1 MKMPHEFEVR
11 KEVTLD
17 ATPDEVW
24 DLIATGPGIDSWF
37 MGRNEVEP
45 REGGRAAMDVGG
57 FSQESTITAWEPGKR
72 FALRGTEAPDGSV
85 HAFEYLIEGREGGS
99 TVLRLVHS
107 GFLGAETW
115 EAEMGALEIGWNMYL
130 DKMREYFEY
139 FRGRVA
145 TPVFAAAEPKE
156 ADKDRIMAK
165 LLAGLG
171 VHDSAAVGDTVTL
184 TPEGMTPIE
193 GAVDYVSRDFF
204 GVRTDD
210 ATYRFI
216 RGWND
221 TAVLGHNLFAD
232 DVDGNEAEK
241 SWQKWLSGVF
251 T

>member
-24 DLIATGPGIDSWF
+24 DLIATGPGIDTWF
-37 MGRNEVEP
+37 MGHNEVEP
-45 REGGRAAMDVGG
+45 REGGVASMEMGG
-57 FSQESTITAWEPGKR
+57 MTQESTITAWEPGRR
-72 FALRGTEAPDGSV
+72 FALRGQEYPDGTV

-107 GFLGAETW
+107 GFLGSETW
-115 EAEMGALEIGWNMYL
+115 EAEMGGMEVGWNMYL

-145 TPVFAAAEPKE
+145 TGVFAAAEPKE
-156 ADKDRIMAK
+156 ADRGRIMAM
-165 LLAGLG
+165 LQDALG
-171 VHDSAAVGDTVTL
+171 VGGGAAVGDEVTL
-184 TPEGMTPIE
+184 TPEGMPPIE
-193 GAVDYVSRDFF
+193 GTVDYMSPDFF

-210 ATYRFI
+210 ATYRFV

-221 TAVLGHNLFAD
+221 TAVLGHNLFAG
-232 DVDGNEAEK
+232 DVEGQEAEK
-241 SWQKWLSGVF
+241 SWQNWLSGVF
-251 T
+251 A

>member
-1 MKMPHEFEVR
+1 MPHEFEVR
-11 KEVTLD
+11 KEVELD
-17 ATPDEVW
+17 ATPEEVW

-45 REGGRAAMDVGG
+45 RVGGIARMDVGG
-57 FSQESTITAWEPGKR
+57 FGQDATVTAWEPGRR
-72 FALRGTEAPDGSV
+72 FATRGEEAPDGTV

-107 GFLGAETW
+107 GFLGSETW
-115 EAEMGALEIGWNMYL
+115 EAEMSGMEIGWNMYL

-145 TPVFAAAEPKE
+145 RGVFAAAEPKE
-156 ADKDRIMAK
+156 ADKDRIMPMLRGA
-165 LLAGLG
+165 LG
-171 VHDSAAVGDTVTL
+171 IGDGAAVGDAVTI
-184 TPEGMTPIE
+184 TPEGMPPID
-193 GAVDYVSRDFF
+193 GTVDYLSPDFL

-232 DVDGNEAEK
+232 DVDEQEAEK
-241 SWQKWLSGVF
+241 SWQNWLSGVF
-251 T
+251 A